1 MKDIVITE
9 VLFAGKPFLKIKDE
23 SKPLV
28 FKPKFDEG
36 KDLEMENGFYEIEYP
51 RLDIYVAGYTRE
63 SLINELFETLLYS
76 WKEYAMADDKRL
88 TESARKLKRKMLATF
103 ERVK

>member
-1 MKDIVITE
+1 MKDIVITK
-9 VLFAGKPFLKIKDE
+9 VMFAGRPFLKLKDE
-23 SKPLV
+23 SNPLV
-28 FKPKFDEG
+28 FKPKLSKPDDHDL
-36 KDLEMENGFYEIEYP
+36 KDLYIIDYP
-51 RLDIYVAGYTRE
+51 KLDIYVIGFSRQ